1 MELHTSVQSTMDL
14 HCLISLGGLTLQAE
28 TLLAISSRFDDVY
41 GSYWGVF
48 RMWKAMEFESES
60 FLDL

>member
-1 MELHTSVQSTMDL
+1 MDL